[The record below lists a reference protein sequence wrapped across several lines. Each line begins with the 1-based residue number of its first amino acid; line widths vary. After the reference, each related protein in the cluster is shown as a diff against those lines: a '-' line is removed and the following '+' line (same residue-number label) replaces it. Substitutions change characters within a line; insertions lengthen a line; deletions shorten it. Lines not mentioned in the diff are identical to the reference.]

1 MNCLLTLLRKT
12 YKRIITDDFDNTLE
26 SKVYRITKDFKT
38 KDPEI
43 NEQVSQLFKI
53 L

>member
-12 YKRIITDDFDNTLE
+12 YNRIIPDNFDNTLE

-38 KDPEI
+38 KTQHVPPWWVCYL
-43 NEQVSQLFKI
+43 N
-53 L
+53 